1 MIRKFRLE
9 DRERVMQIWL
19 SANLQAHG
27 FIDPVYW
34 KDQEEMV
41 GEMISKADVAV
52 YERGG
57 VIQGLIGLSGQQ
69 IEGLFVDEKSRS
81 QGIGRALL
89 DFVKRKYPVLT
100 LQVYEKNLR
109 AVRFYQREGFSV
121 REKQVDEQ
129 MGEAEYVMGWTKS
142 DMGKVRG
149 EAGGKEEET
158 NDC

>member
-1 MIRKFRLE
+1 M
-9 DRERVMQIWL
+9 
-19 SANLQAHG
+19 
-27 FIDPVYW
+27 
-34 KDQEEMV
+34 
-41 GEMISKADVAV
+41 
-52 YERGG
+52 
-57 VIQGLIGLSGQQ
+57 IGLSGQQ

-89 DFVKRKYPVLT
+89 DFAKRKYPVLT

>member
-1 MIRKFRLE
+1 
-9 DRERVMQIWL
+9 MQIWL

-27 FIDPVYW
+27 FIDPAYW
-34 KDQEEMV
+34 KDREEMV

-52 YERGG
+52 YECGG
-57 VIQGLIGLSGQQ
+57 VIQGLIGLSKRQ

-89 DFVKRKYPVLT
+89 DFAKRKYPVLR

-129 MGEAEYVMGWTKS
+129 TGEPSMSWDG
-142 DMGKVRG
+142 
-149 EAGGKEEET
+149 
-158 NDC
+158 

>member
-19 SANLQAHG
+19 NANLQAHG
-27 FIDPVYW
+27 FIDPAYW
-34 KDQEEMV
+34 EEQEEMV

-52 YERGG
+52 FERGG

-69 IEGLFVDEKSRS
+69 IEGLFVDEKFRS

-89 DFVKRKYPVLT
+89 DFAKRKYSALT

-109 AVRFYQREGFSV
+109 AVRFYQREGFSA
-121 REKQVDEQ
+121 REKQVDERT
-129 MGEAEYVMGWTKS
+129 GEAEYVMEWAKP
-142 DMGKVRG
+142 DIGKVRG
-149 EAGGKEEET
+149 EAGGKRGK

>member
-41 GEMISKADVAV
+41 GEMISIADVAV
-52 YERGG
+52 FECGG
-57 VIQGLIGLSGQQ
+57 VIQGLIGLSGRQ

-89 DFVKRKYPVLT
+89 DFAKRKYPALT

-129 MGEAEYVMGWTKS
+129 TGEAEYVMGWTKS
-142 DMGKVRG
+142 DMGKTRG
-149 EAGGKEEET
+149 ELGGKEEET